1 MREFIFRLHPDVVAF
16 WIKGPLYIGLAVL
29 LLMRSVAAWPY
40 IVALLLIQAGTFTSL
55 WVTITGLHIIK
66 QCPDKYGLS
75 TRPYQVLIWLHW
87 LSASA
92 ILYRAIIIVIFDTP
106 PFHVAG
112 DLGRTAVIA
121 YSVTFMLLWRT
132 RMRGLVSLERR
143 HAAEEE
149 EFSLKWWQWR
159 FFPFGVK
166 LREVQ
171 HRLQA
176 YRVIKPVRHKP
187 KKRKPV

>member
-1 MREFIFRLHPDVVAF
+1 VREFIFRLHPDAVAF
-16 WIKGPLYIGLAVL
+16 WIKGPLWIGLGVFAIFNSL
-29 LLMRSVAAWPY
+29 AAWPY
-40 IVALLLIQAGTFTSL
+40 IVAMLVIQAGTFASF
-55 WVTITGLHIIK
+55 WVTMTGIHIIK

-87 LSASA
+87 LSAIA
-92 ILYRAIIIVIFDTP
+92 TLYWAVVIVIFDTP

-132 RMRGLVSLERR
+132 RMRGLVSLERK

-166 LREVQ
+166 LRDVQ
-171 HRLQA
+171 RRLQA
-176 YRVIKPVRHKP
+176 YREIKPVRHKP
-187 KKRKPV
+187 KISKPG